1 MKGIILYNN
10 MNHVLI
16 VEDEEFLVRAL
27 KDNLISEGHT
37 VSVAMDGEAVFDELK
52 KKKPSLI
59 LLDLLL
65 PKKNGFDVLRDIRM
79 DPEWQH
85 IPVVILSNLG
95 EDSEIK
101 RALELGANDYFVKS
115 QHPIQEVIEKVREY
129 LQGKGST
136 KVGA

>member
-1 MKGIILYNN
+1 
-10 MNHVLI
+10 MNHVLV
-16 VEDEEFLVRAL
+16 VEDEDFLVRAL
-27 KDNLISEGHT
+27 KDNLTSEGY
-37 VSVAMDGEAVFDELK
+37 SVAVATDGEQVFDELK
-52 KKKPSLI
+52 KKTPSLI

-65 PKKNGFDVLRDIRM
+65 PKKNGFDVLKEIRQS
-79 DPEWQH
+79 PEWQL

-129 LQGKGST
+129 LEGKGST
-136 KVGA
+136 KVGL

>member
-1 MKGIILYNN
+1 
-10 MNHVLI
+10 MNHVLV
-16 VEDEEFLVRAL
+16 VEDEDFLVRAL
-27 KDNLISEGHT
+27 KDNLVSEGHS
-37 VSVAMDGEAVFDELK
+37 VSVATDGEMAFEELK

-65 PKKNGFDVLRDIRM
+65 PKKNGFDVLRDIRSN
-79 DPEWQH
+79 PEWQQ

-115 QHPIQEVIEKVREY
+115 QHPIQEVMEKVREY
-129 LQGKGST
+129 LQGAGSR
-136 KVGA
+136 

>member
-1 MKGIILYNN
+1 
-10 MNHVLI
+10 MNHILI

-27 KDNLISEGHT
+27 KDNLISEGYS
-37 VSVAMDGEAVFDELK
+37 VSVAMDGEAAFDELK

-65 PKKNGFDVLRDIRM
+65 PKKNGFDVLKDLKK
-79 DPEWQH
+79 DPELQL

-101 RALELGANDYFVKS
+101 KALELGANDYFVKS
-115 QHPIQEVIEKVREY
+115 QHPIQEVVEKVREY
-129 LQGKGST
+129 IQGKT
-136 KVGA
+136 PAKVTL

>member
-1 MKGIILYNN
+1 

-27 KDNLISEGHT
+27 KDNLASEGYS
-37 VSVAMDGEAVFDELK
+37 VSVATDGEAALDELK

-65 PKKNGFDVLRDIRM
+65 PKKNGFDVLKDIRQ

-136 KVGA
+136 KVGL

>member
-1 MKGIILYNN
+1 

-16 VEDEEFLVRAL
+16 VEDEDFLVRAL
-27 KDNLISEGHT
+27 KDNLVSEGYS
-37 VSVAMDGEAVFDELK
+37 VSVAMDGEAVFEELK
-52 KKKPSLI
+52 NKKPSLI

-65 PKKNGFDVLRDIRM
+65 PKKNGFDVLKDIRSN
-79 DPEWQH
+79 PEWQL

-129 LQGKGST
+129 LQSKGST
-136 KVGA
+136 IAGI

>member
-1 MKGIILYNN
+1 
-10 MNHVLI
+10 MNHVLV
-16 VEDEEFLVRAL
+16 VEDEDFLVRAL
-27 KDNLISEGHT
+27 KDNLVSEGY
-37 VSVAMDGEAVFDELK
+37 SVAVATDGEAVFDELK
-52 KKKPSLI
+52 KKTPSLI

-65 PKKNGFDVLRDIRM
+65 PKKNGFDVLKEIRQS
-79 DPEWQH
+79 PEWQL

-136 KVGA
+136 KAGV

>member
-1 MKGIILYNN
+1 
-10 MNHVLI
+10 MNHVLV
-16 VEDEEFLVRAL
+16 VEDEDFLVRAL
-27 KDNLISEGHT
+27 KDNLISEGYS
-37 VSVAMDGEAVFDELK
+37 VSVATDGEQVFEELK
-52 KKKPSLI
+52 KKTPSLI

-65 PKKNGFDVLRDIRM
+65 PKKNGFDVLKEIRQS
-79 DPEWQH
+79 PEWQL

-129 LQGKGST
+129 LEGKGST
-136 KVGA
+136 KVDL

>member
-1 MKGIILYNN
+1 

-16 VEDEEFLVRAL
+16 VEDEDFLVRAL
-27 KDNLISEGHT
+27 KDNLVSEGYS
-37 VSVAMDGEAVFDELK
+37 VSVAMDGEAVFEELK
-52 KKKPSLI
+52 NKKPSLI

-65 PKKNGFDVLRDIRM
+65 PKKNGFDVLKDIRSN
-79 DPEWQH
+79 PEWQL

-136 KVGA
+136 IV

>member
-1 MKGIILYNN
+1 
-10 MNHVLI
+10 MNHVLV
-16 VEDEEFLVRAL
+16 VEDEDFLVRAL
-27 KDNLISEGHT
+27 KDNLVSEGY
-37 VSVAMDGEAVFDELK
+37 SVAVATDGEMVFDELK
-52 KKKPSLI
+52 KKLPSLI

-65 PKKNGFDVLRDIRM
+65 PKKNGFDVLKEIRQS
-79 DPEWQH
+79 PEWQL

-129 LQGKGST
+129 LEGKGST
-136 KVGA
+136 KVGR

>member
-1 MKGIILYNN
+1 

-16 VEDEEFLVRAL
+16 VEDEDFLVRAL
-27 KDNLISEGHT
+27 KDNLTAEGYT
-37 VSVAMDGEAVFDELK
+37 VSVAMDGEAAFDELK
-52 KKKPSLI
+52 KKKPSLV

-65 PKKNGFDVLRDIRM
+65 PKKNGFDVLKEIRQS
-79 DPEWQH
+79 PEWQL

-136 KVGA
+136 KVGL